1 MKPKEREGSS
11 PSLRSH
17 KEERMKP
24 KQKEESMKPK
34 GMMPT
39 PKEERWSLR
48 KGMMPKPNKNV
59 GKCRISKLT

>member
-1 MKPKEREGSS
+1 MEESMKPKEREGSS
-11 PSLRSH
+11 LRLRSH
-17 KEERMKP
+17 KEER
-24 KQKEESMKPK
+24 MKPK

-48 KGMMPKPNKNV
+48 KEMMPKPNKNV